1 MNKFQNE
8 PISTKRIRV
17 KYGYVPKKNLKKFQK
32 FSNFRIFSFLN
43 IFDFFF
49 LKKYKIFN
57 FRENYITTI
66 CDEHTDKNFDK
77 FRAYAN
83 CVGCQDEIQTSELN
97 ISWTQRTI
105 FLEFLYF
112 FTSFQS
118 SKFSRSW
125 RLLPNKKT
133 QLNACVFHRPYGM
146 THTV

>member
-17 KYGYVPKKNLKKFQK
+17 KYGYVPKKSKKISKIFE
-32 FSNFRIFSFLN
+32 FSNFFFSKYFW
-43 IFDFFF
+43 FFF

-118 SKFSRSW
+118 SKFSRSR
-125 RLLPNKKT
+125 RLLPNKK
-133 QLNACVFHRPYGM
+133 LNLMPASSTGHLIWLIS
-146 THTV
+146 

>member
-1 MNKFQNE
+1 M
-8 PISTKRIRV
+8 I
-17 KYGYVPKKNLKKFQK
+17 
-32 FSNFRIFSFLN
+32 
-43 IFDFFF
+43 FF
-49 LKKYKIFN
+49 LKYKIFN

-118 SKFSRSW
+118 SKFSRSR
-125 RLLPNKKT
+125 RLLPNKKLNLMPASST
-133 QLNACVFHRPYGM
+133 GHTTHIIRVIRYVSYHISYITIFEQIGSIVVWLNSRLEQLD
-146 THTV
+146 

>member
-83 CVGCQDEIQTSELN
+83 CVGCQDEIQISELN

-118 SKFSRSW
+118 SKFSRSR
-125 RLLPNKKT
+125 RLLPNKK
-133 QLNACVFHRPYGM
+133 LNLMPASSTGHLIWLIS
-146 THTV
+146 